1 MVTEPAVATSFKT
14 KGQSSAR
21 RDLLEL
27 AVGYLLIMATI
38 WTPNPTQR
46 VLYWLAFLWI
56 IATTWARR
64 EGWTA
69 LGLGSKGLL
78 PSLWIVGVALILSAT
93 AVFIA
98 SQNHTLHPLQGPTPV
113 FRHGWAYIIWSLM
126 QQFILQSYFLARL
139 LRLLPGK
146 AAPVIVAAGIFA
158 IAHIPNPILTPVTLI
173 WGILACALFL
183 RYRNLYA
190 LGLAHGIMGLC
201 IAVTVPNSIHH
212 HMRVGLGYLRYH
224 QGPHSLLSF
233 DRPAL
238 SQPKRPERIHRSMGN
253 RGSSHSPLLTPSPPV
268 KNPRNHR
275 KQHIAPV
282 EVQSPLVEV

>member
-1 MVTEPAVATSFKT
+1 VATEPAVAASLKT
-14 KGQSSAR
+14 KCPGSAR
-21 RDLLEL
+21 RDLIEL

-46 VLYWLAFLWI
+46 SLYWLALAWI
-56 IATTWARR
+56 VATTWARR

-78 PSLWIVGVALILSAT
+78 QSLWIVAAALILSAIAIFT
-93 AVFIA
+93 A
-98 SQNHTLHPLQGPTPV
+98 SQNHTLHPLHGPTPV
-113 FRHGWAYIIWSLM
+113 FGHGWAYIIWSLM
-126 QQFILQSYFLARL
+126 QQFILQSYFLLRL

-146 AAPVIVAAGIFA
+146 AAPIIVAAGIFA

-173 WGILACALFL
+173 WGILACILFL
-183 RYRNLYA
+183 HYRNIYA

-224 QGPHSLLSF
+224 QRTHSFLSF
-233 DRPAL
+233 
-238 SQPKRPERIHRSMGN
+238 N
-253 RGSSHSPLLTPSPPV
+253 RPSPPHYRSQSDQSV
-268 KNPRNHR
+268 STEAWV
-275 KQHIAPV
+275 IAEAPTRR
-282 EVQSPLVEV
+282 S